1 MSREFLPGFGGHEW
15 SRVLTG
21 PGDLETGTE
30 EGDAGEVEAG
40 VGVVDGGAFDK
51 GEFGVDPTLDDGGCV
66 GGAEF
71 DAAHG
76 GVEEL
81 EEEHFGGSGWGVA
94 DEEFAVDFVLCGLLG
109 GEDGVD
115 AGVGLGLVGEGP
127 GVWVTVS
134 GSGAGSSS
142 VVHGGVGFGFGIGV
156 YGIVIVM
163 ILCYC
168 E

>member
-1 MSREFLPGFGGHEW
+1 M
-15 SRVLTG
+15 
-21 PGDLETGTE
+21 
-30 EGDAGEVEAG
+30 
-40 VGVVDGGAFDK
+40 DGGAFDK

-81 EEEHFGGSGWGVA
+81 EEEHFGGSRWGVA
-94 DEEFAVDFVLCGLLG
+94 DEELAVDFVLCGLLG
-109 GEDGVD
+109 CEDGVD
-115 AGVGLGLVGEGP
+115 ADVGLGLGLVGEGP

-142 VVHGGVGFGFGIGV
+142 VVHGGVGNC
-156 YGIVIVM
+156 GIVVM
-163 ILCYC
+163 LCCC